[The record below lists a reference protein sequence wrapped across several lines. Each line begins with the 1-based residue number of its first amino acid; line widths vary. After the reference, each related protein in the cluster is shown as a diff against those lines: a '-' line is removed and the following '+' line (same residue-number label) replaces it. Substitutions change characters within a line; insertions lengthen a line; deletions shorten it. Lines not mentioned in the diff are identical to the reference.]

1 MEETLPRWDLPEVSF
16 VPTDPEAIKAEIVS
30 RYEAAAGRT
39 LATADPIRIF
49 LLSVADEIIQQR
61 VLINMAAQNNLLSYA
76 TGEYLDALGEYLL
89 VSRLP
94 AAKAVTNI
102 RFTLS
107 QALEEVYI
115 IPAGTEVTNGIVT
128 FATDEELVIAAGDL
142 TGDVAASCTVP
153 GVAGNGYLPGQL
165 TTIVRPMTFVDMAE
179 NTNETYGGADA
190 ESDEDYAE
198 RIRLAPNAFSVAGPI
213 KAYIFYTKSV
223 SSAIIDVSVDSP
235 TPGVVN
241 VYPLLEGGVIP
252 DQTLLDKV
260 LETLSDE
267 DVRPLTDDV
276 HALQAMAVPYTIE
289 VHYFIKNADK
299 NKGTAIQAAVTEAV
313 EKYRLWQQGKIGRD
327 IVPDELVR
335 AVMNAG
341 ACRIN
346 NTQDHP
352 FSPGAFQELTKTQV
366 AQCDPET
373 DVTVVF
379 DGYVEG

>member
-1 MEETLPRWDLPEVSF
+1 MAETLPRWDLPEVSF
-16 VPTDPEAIKAEIVS
+16 VETDPEAIKAEIVS
-30 RYEAAAGRT
+30 RYENAAGRT

-49 LLSVADEIIQQR
+49 LLAVADEIIQQR
-61 VLINMAAQNNLLSYA
+61 VLINMAAQSNLLSYA

-94 AAKAVTNI
+94 ASKAVTNI

-107 QALEEVYI
+107 QALEEVYV
-115 IPAGTEVTNGIVT
+115 IPAGTEITNGIVT

-142 TGDVAASCTVP
+142 TGDVSASCTVA
-153 GVAGNGYLPGQL
+153 GVAGNGYLPGQIS
-165 TTIVRPMTFVDMAE
+165 TIVMPMTFVDLAE
-179 NTNETYGGADA
+179 NTNATYGGADI

-198 RIRLAPNAFSVAGPI
+198 RIRLAPNSFSVAGPI
-213 KAYIFYTKSV
+213 KAYVFYTQSV

-260 LETLSDE
+260 LEKLSAE

-276 HALQAMAVPYTIE
+276 HALQAEAVTYTIN
-289 VHYFIKNADK
+289 VRYFIKNSDK
-299 NKGTAIQAAVTEAV
+299 NKAETIRTNVAAAVEN
-313 EKYRLWQQGKIGRD
+313 YRLWQQGKIGRD
-327 IVPDELVR
+327 IVPAELVR

-341 ACRIN
+341 AARLD
-346 NTQDHP
+346 NTL
-352 FSPGAFQELTKTQV
+352 SPNAFRELTKTQV
-366 AQCDPET
+366 AQCDKDEG
-373 DVTVVF
+373 VTVTF
-379 DGYVEG
+379 GGFVEG

>member
-1 MEETLPRWDLPEVSF
+1 MAETLPRWDLPEVSF
-16 VPTDPEAIKAEIVS
+16 VETDPEAIKAEIVS
-30 RYEAAAGRT
+30 RYENAAGRT

-49 LLSVADEIIQQR
+49 LLAVADEIIQQR
-61 VLINMAAQNNLLSYA
+61 VLINMAAQSNLLSYA

-94 AAKAVTNI
+94 ASKAVTNI

-107 QALEEVYI
+107 QALEEVYV
-115 IPAGTEVTNGIVT
+115 IPAGTEITNGIVT

-142 TGDVAASCTVP
+142 TGDVSASCTVA
-153 GVAGNGYLPGQL
+153 GVAGNGYLPGQIS
-165 TTIVRPMTFVDMAE
+165 TIVRPMTFVDLAE
-179 NTNETYGGADA
+179 NTNATYGGADI

-213 KAYIFYTKSV
+213 KAYVFYTQSV
-223 SSAIIDVSVDSP
+223 SSAIIDVSIDSP

-260 LETLSDE
+260 LEKLSAE

-276 HALQAMAVPYTIE
+276 HALQAEAVTYTIN
-289 VHYFIKNADK
+289 VRYFIKNSDK
-299 NKGTAIQAAVTEAV
+299 NKAETIRTNVAAAVEN
-313 EKYRLWQQGKIGRD
+313 YRLWQQGKIGRD
-327 IVPDELVR
+327 IVPAELVR

-341 ACRIN
+341 AARLD
-346 NTQDHP
+346 NTL
-352 FSPGAFQELTKTQV
+352 SPNAFRELTKTQV
-366 AQCDPET
+366 AQCDKDEG
-373 DVTVVF
+373 VTVTF
-379 DGYVEG
+379 GGFVEG

>member
-1 MEETLPRWDLPEVSF
+1 MAETLPRWDLPEVSF
-16 VPTDPEAIKAEIVS
+16 VQTDPEAIKAEIVS
-30 RYEAAAGRT
+30 GYESAAGRT

-49 LLSVADEIIQQR
+49 LLSVAAVIIQQR

-115 IPAGTEVTNGIVT
+115 VPAGTEVTNGIVT
-128 FATDEELVIAAGDL
+128 FATDGELIIPAGDL
-142 TGDVAASCTVP
+142 TGNISASCTVP

-165 TTIVRPMTFVDMAE
+165 TTIVRPMTFLDSAE

-190 ESDEDYAE
+190 ESDEEYAE

-213 KAYIFYTKSV
+213 KAYIFYTKKV

-267 DVRPLTDDV
+267 DVRPLTDEV
-276 HALQAMAVPYTIE
+276 HALQATAVPYTIE
-289 VHYFIKNADK
+289 VHYFIKNSDQ
-299 NKGTAIQAAVTEAV
+299 NKGTAIQAAVAEAV

-327 IVPDELVR
+327 IVPAELVR

-341 ACRIN
+341 ACRLN
-346 NTQDHP
+346 NTQEHP
-352 FSPGAFQELTKTQV
+352 FSPGSLQELTKTQV

>member
-1 MEETLPRWDLPEVSF
+1 MAETLPRWDLPEVSF
-16 VPTDPEAIKAEIVS
+16 VETDPEAIKAEIVS
-30 RYEAAAGRT
+30 RYENAAGRT

-49 LLSVADEIIQQR
+49 LLAVADEIIQQR
-61 VLINMAAQNNLLSYA
+61 VLINMAAQSNLLSYA

-94 AAKAVTNI
+94 ASKAVTNI

-107 QALEEVYI
+107 QALEEVYV
-115 IPAGTEVTNGIVT
+115 IPAGTEITNGIVT

-142 TGDVAASCTVP
+142 TGDVSASCMVA
-153 GVAGNGYLPGQL
+153 GVAGNGYLPGQIS
-165 TTIVRPMTFVDMAE
+165 TIVRPMTFVDLAE
-179 NTNETYGGADA
+179 NTNATYGGADI

-198 RIRLAPNAFSVAGPI
+198 RIRLAPNSFSVAGPI
-213 KAYIFYTKSV
+213 KAYVFYTQSV

-260 LETLSDE
+260 LEKLSAE

-276 HALQAMAVPYTIE
+276 HALQAEAVTYTIN
-289 VHYFIKNADK
+289 VRYFIKNSDK
-299 NKGTAIQAAVTEAV
+299 NKAETIRTNVAAAVEN
-313 EKYRLWQQGKIGRD
+313 YRLWQQGKIGRD
-327 IVPDELVR
+327 IVPAELVR

-341 ACRIN
+341 AARLD
-346 NTQDHP
+346 NTL
-352 FSPGAFQELTKTQV
+352 SPNAFRELTKTQV
-366 AQCDPET
+366 AQCDKDEG
-373 DVTVVF
+373 VTVTF
-379 DGYVEG
+379 GGFVEG

>member
-1 MEETLPRWDLPEVSF
+1 MAETLPRWDLPEVSF
-16 VPTDPEAIKAEIVS
+16 VQTDPEAIKAEIVS

-49 LLSVADEIIQQR
+49 LLSCADEIIQQR
-61 VLINMAAQNNLLSYA
+61 VLINMAAQSNLLSYA
-76 TGEYLDALGEYLL
+76 TGEFLDALGEYLL

-128 FATDEELVIAAGDL
+128 FATDEELIIAAGDL

-165 TTIVRPMTFVDMAE
+165 TTIVRPMTFVDLAE

-213 KAYIFYTKSV
+213 KAYIFYTQSV

-267 DVRPLTDDV
+267 DVRPLTDEV
-276 HALQAMAVPYTIE
+276 HALQATAVPYTIE

-299 NKGTAIQAAVTEAV
+299 NKGTAIQAAVSEAV
-313 EKYRLWQQGKIGRD
+313 ENYRLWQQGKIGRD
-327 IVPDELVR
+327 IVPAELVR

-346 NTQDHP
+346 NTQEHP
-352 FSPGAFQELTKTQV
+352 FYPDAFQELTKTQV

>member
-1 MEETLPRWDLPEVSF
+1 MAETLPRWDLPEVSF
-16 VPTDPEAIKAEIVS
+16 VQTDPEAIKAEIVS

-49 LLSVADEIIQQR
+49 LLSCADEIIQQR
-61 VLINMAAQNNLLSYA
+61 VLINMAAQSNLLSYA
-76 TGEYLDALGEYLL
+76 TGEFLDALGEYLL

-128 FATDEELVIAAGDL
+128 FATDEELIIAAGDL

-165 TTIVRPMTFVDMAE
+165 TTIVRPMTFVDLAE

-213 KAYIFYTKSV
+213 KAYIFYTQSV

-267 DVRPLTDDV
+267 DVRPLTDEV
-276 HALQAMAVPYTIE
+276 HALQATAVPYTIE
-289 VHYFIKNADK
+289 VHYFIKKADQ
-299 NKGTAIQAAVTEAV
+299 NKGTAIQAAVVEAV

-327 IVPDELVR
+327 IVPAELVR

-341 ACRIN
+341 ACRLN
-346 NTQDHP
+346 DTQEHP

>member
-1 MEETLPRWDLPEVSF
+1 
-16 VPTDPEAIKAEIVS
+16 
-30 RYEAAAGRT
+30 
-39 LATADPIRIF
+39 
-49 LLSVADEIIQQR
+49 
-61 VLINMAAQNNLLSYA
+61 MAAQNNLLSYA

-102 RFTLS
+102 QFTLS

-115 IPAGTEVTNGIVT
+115 IPAGTEITNGVVT
-128 FATDEELVIAAGDL
+128 FATDSELIIAAGDL
-142 TGDVAASCTVP
+142 TGDVSASCTVP
-153 GVAGNGYLPGQL
+153 GEAGNGYLQGQL
-165 TTIVRPMTFVDMAE
+165 TTIVRPMTFVDAAE
-179 NTNETYGGADA
+179 NTNETYGGADV
-190 ESDEDYAE
+190 ESDADYAE

-213 KAYIFYTKSV
+213 KAYVFYTQSV

-276 HALQAMAVPYTIE
+276 HALQATAVPYTIS
-289 VHYFIKNADK
+289 VHYFIKKSDQ
-299 NKGTAIQAAVTEAV
+299 NKGAAIQAAVLEAV

-327 IVPDELVR
+327 IVPAELVR

-346 NTQDHP
+346 DTQEHP
-352 FSPGAFQELTKTQV
+352 FAPAAFQELTKTQV

-373 DVTVVF
+373 DVTVQF

>member
-1 MEETLPRWDLPEVSF
+1 MAEKLPRWDLPEVSF
-16 VPTDPEAIKAEIVS
+16 VETNPETIKAEIIS
-30 RYEAAAGRT
+30 RYETAAGRT

-49 LLSVADEIIQQR
+49 LLAVADELIQQR
-61 VLINMAAQNNLLSYA
+61 VLINMAAQSNLLSYA

-89 VSRLP
+89 VKRLP

-107 QALEEVYI
+107 QALTEVYI
-115 IPAGTEVTNGIVT
+115 IPAGTEITNGVVT
-128 FATDEELVIAAGDL
+128 FATDEELLIAAGDL
-142 TGDVAASCTVP
+142 TGDVSASCTVA
-153 GVAGNGYLPGQL
+153 GESGNGYLPGQL
-165 TTIVRPMTFVDMAE
+165 TTIVRPMTFVASAE
-179 NTNETYGGADA
+179 NTNETYGGADI

-252 DQTLLDKV
+252 DETLLEKV
-260 LETLSDE
+260 LEKLSDE

-276 HALQAMAVPYTIE
+276 HALQATAVPYTIN
-289 VHYFIKNADK
+289 VRYFIMNADK
-299 NKGTAIQAAVTEAV
+299 NKAETIRAAVAEAV
-313 EKYRLWQQGKIGRD
+313 ENYRIWQQGKIGRD
-327 IVPDELVR
+327 IVPAELVR

-341 ACRIN
+341 ACRLD
-346 NTQDHP
+346 NTL
-352 FSPGAFQELTKTQV
+352 SPNTYTELTKTQV
-366 AQCDPET
+366 AQCDAEN
-373 DVTVVF
+373 VTVTF
-379 DGYVEG
+379 GGFVEG

>member
-1 MEETLPRWDLPEVSF
+1 MAETLPRWDLPEVSF
-16 VPTDPEAIKAEIVS
+16 VETNPETSKAEIIS
-30 RYEAAAGRT
+30 RYETAAGRT

-49 LLSVADEIIQQR
+49 LLAVADEIIQQR
-61 VLINMAAQNNLLSYA
+61 VLINMAAQSNLLSYA

-94 AAKAVTNI
+94 AARAVTNI

-107 QALEEVYI
+107 QALTEVYI
-115 IPAGTEVTNGIVT
+115 IPAGTEITNGVVT
-128 FATDEELVIAAGDL
+128 FATDEELLIDAGDL
-142 TGDVAASCTVP
+142 TGDVSASCTVA
-153 GVAGNGYLPGQL
+153 GESGNGYLQGQL
-165 TTIVRPMTFVDMAE
+165 TTIVRPMTFVASAE
-179 NTNETYGGADA
+179 NTNETYGGADI

-252 DQTLLDKV
+252 DETLLEKV
-260 LETLSDE
+260 LEKLSDE

-276 HALQAMAVPYTIE
+276 HALQATAVPYTIN
-289 VHYFIKNADK
+289 VRYFVKNADK
-299 NKGTAIQAAVTEAV
+299 NKAETIRAAVAEAV
-313 EKYRLWQQGKIGRD
+313 ENYRIWQQGKIGRD
-327 IVPDELVR
+327 IVPAELVR

-341 ACRIN
+341 ACRLD
-346 NTQDHP
+346 NTL
-352 FSPGAFQELTKTQV
+352 SPNTYTELTKTQV
-366 AQCDPET
+366 AQCDLEN
-373 DVTVVF
+373 VTVTF
-379 DGYVEG
+379 GGFVEG

>member
-1 MEETLPRWDLPEVSF
+1 MAETLPRWDLPEVSF
-16 VPTDPEAIKAEIVS
+16 VETNPETIKAEIIS
-30 RYEAAAGRT
+30 CYETAAGRT
-39 LATADPIRIF
+39 LSTADPIRIF

-61 VLINMAAQNNLLSYA
+61 VLINMAAQSNLLSYA

-107 QALEEVYI
+107 QALTEVYV
-115 IPAGTEVTNGIVT
+115 IPAGTEITNGVVT
-128 FATDEELVIAAGDL
+128 FATDEELLIAAGDL
-142 TGDVAASCTVP
+142 TGDVSASCTVA
-153 GVAGNGYLPGQL
+153 GESGNGYLQGQL
-165 TTIVRPMTFVDMAE
+165 TTIVRPMTFVASAE
-179 NTNETYGGADA
+179 NTNETYGGADV

-252 DQTLLDKV
+252 DETLLEKV

-276 HALQAMAVPYTIE
+276 HALQATAVPYTIN
-289 VHYFIKNADK
+289 VRYFIKNADK
-299 NKGTAIQAAVTEAV
+299 NKAETIRAAVAEAV
-313 EKYRLWQQGKIGRD
+313 ENYRLWQQGKIGRD
-327 IVPDELVR
+327 IVPAELVR

-341 ACRIN
+341 ACRLD
-346 NTQDHP
+346 NTL
-352 FSPGAFQELTKTQV
+352 SPNAYQELTNTQV
-366 AQCDPET
+366 AQCDPDE
-373 DVTVVF
+373 DVTITF
-379 DGYVEG
+379 GGFVEG

>member
-1 MEETLPRWDLPEVSF
+1 MAETLPRWELPEVSF
-16 VPTDPEAIKAEIVS
+16 VDTDPENIKAEIIT
-30 RYEAAAGRT
+30 RYEMAAGRT

-49 LLSVADEIIQQR
+49 LLSVADVIIQQR

-94 AAKAVTNI
+94 ASPAVTNI

-107 QALEEVYI
+107 QALTEVYV
-115 IPAGTEVTNGIVT
+115 IPAGTEITNGVVT
-128 FATDEELVIAAGDL
+128 FATDRELLIDAGDL
-142 TGDVAASCTVP
+142 TGDVSASCTVA
-153 GVAGNGYLPGQL
+153 GESGNGYLPGQL
-165 TTIVRPMTFVDMAE
+165 TTIVRPMTFVASAE
-179 NTNETYGGADA
+179 NTNETYGGADV
-190 ESDEDYAE
+190 ESDADYAE

-252 DQTLLDKV
+252 DTTLLDRV
-260 LETLSDE
+260 LETLSAD

-276 HALQAMAVPYTIE
+276 HALQATAVPYTIN
-289 VHYFIKNADK
+289 VRYYIKNADK
-299 NKGTAIQAAVTEAV
+299 NKAETIRAAVAEAV
-313 EKYRLWQQGKIGRD
+313 ENYRLWQQGKIGRD
-327 IVPDELVR
+327 IVPAELVR

-341 ACRIN
+341 ACRLD
-346 NTQDHP
+346 NTL
-352 FSPGAFQELTKTQV
+352 SPNTYTELTKTQV
-366 AQCDPET
+366 AQCDPDE
-373 DVTVVF
+373 DMIVTF
-379 DGYVEG
+379 GGFVEG

>member
-1 MEETLPRWDLPEVSF
+1 MAETLPRWDLPEVSF
-16 VPTDPEAIKAEIVS
+16 VQTDPEAIKAEIVS
-30 RYEAAAGRT
+30 GYESAAGRT

-49 LLSVADEIIQQR
+49 LLSVAAVIIQQR

-115 IPAGTEVTNGIVT
+115 VPAGTEVTNGIVT

-142 TGDVAASCTVP
+142 TGNIAASCTVP

-165 TTIVRPMTFVDMAE
+165 TTIVRPMTFLDSAE

-213 KAYIFYTKSV
+213 KAYIFYTQSV

-260 LETLSDE
+260 LEKLSDE
-267 DVRPLTDDV
+267 EVRPLTDDV
-276 HALQAMAVPYTIE
+276 HALQATAVTYTIE
-289 VHYFIKNADK
+289 VHYFIKNSDK
-299 NKGTAIQAAVTEAV
+299 NKGTAIQAAVEEAV

-327 IVPDELVR
+327 IVPAELVR

-341 ACRIN
+341 ACRLN
-346 NTQDHP
+346 NTQEHP
-352 FSPGAFQELTKTQV
+352 FSPGSFQELTKTQV

>member
-1 MEETLPRWDLPEVSF
+1 MAETLPRWDLPEVSF
-16 VPTDPEAIKAEIVS
+16 VETDPEAIKAEIVS
-30 RYEAAAGRT
+30 RYENAAGRT

-49 LLSVADEIIQQR
+49 LLSVADEIIQQH
-61 VLINMAAQNNLLSYA
+61 VLINMAAQSNLLSYA

-94 AAKAVTNI
+94 ASKAVTNI

-107 QALEEVYI
+107 QALEEVYV
-115 IPAGTEVTNGIVT
+115 IPAGTEITNGIVT

-142 TGDVAASCTVP
+142 TGDVSASCTVA
-153 GVAGNGYLPGQL
+153 GVAGNGYLPGQIS
-165 TTIVRPMTFVDMAE
+165 TIVRPMTFVDLAE
-179 NTNETYGGADA
+179 NTNATYGGADI

-213 KAYIFYTKSV
+213 KAYVFYTQSV

-260 LETLSDE
+260 LEKLSAE

-276 HALQAMAVPYTIE
+276 HALQAEAVTYTIN
-289 VHYFIKNADK
+289 VRYFIKNSDK
-299 NKGTAIQAAVTEAV
+299 NKAETIRANVAAAVEN
-313 EKYRLWQQGKIGRD
+313 YRLWQQGKIGRD
-327 IVPDELVR
+327 IVPAELVR

-341 ACRIN
+341 AARLD
-346 NTQDHP
+346 NTL
-352 FSPGAFQELTKTQV
+352 SPNAFRELTKTQV
-366 AQCDPET
+366 AQCDKDEG
-373 DVTVVF
+373 VTVTF
-379 DGYVEG
+379 GGFVEG

>member
-1 MEETLPRWDLPEVSF
+1 MAETLPRWDLPEVSF
-16 VPTDPEAIKAEIVS
+16 VETDPEAIKAEIVS
-30 RYEAAAGRT
+30 RYENAAGRT

-49 LLSVADEIIQQR
+49 ILAVADEIIQQR
-61 VLINMAAQNNLLSYA
+61 VLINMAAQSNLLSYA

-94 AAKAVTNI
+94 ASKAVTNI

-107 QALEEVYI
+107 QALEEVYV
-115 IPAGTEVTNGIVT
+115 IPAGTEITNGIVT

-142 TGDVAASCTVP
+142 TGDVSASCTVA
-153 GVAGNGYLPGQL
+153 GVAGNGYLPGQIS
-165 TTIVRPMTFVDMAE
+165 TIVRPMTFVDFAE
-179 NTNETYGGADA
+179 NTNATYGGADI

-213 KAYIFYTKSV
+213 KAYVFYTQSV

-260 LETLSDE
+260 LEKLSAE

-276 HALQAMAVPYTIE
+276 HALQAEAVTYTIN
-289 VHYFIKNADK
+289 VRYFIKNSDK
-299 NKGTAIQAAVTEAV
+299 NKAETIRTNVAAAVEN
-313 EKYRLWQQGKIGRD
+313 YRIWQQGKIGRD
-327 IVPDELVR
+327 IVPAELVR

-341 ACRIN
+341 AARLD
-346 NTQDHP
+346 NTL
-352 FSPGAFQELTKTQV
+352 SPNAFRELTKTQV
-366 AQCDPET
+366 AQCDKDEG
-373 DVTVVF
+373 VTVTF
-379 DGYVEG
+379 GGFVEG

>member
-1 MEETLPRWDLPEVSF
+1 MAETLPRWDLPEVSF
-16 VPTDPEAIKAEIVS
+16 VETNPETIKAEIIS
-30 RYEAAAGRT
+30 RYETAAGRT

-49 LLSVADEIIQQR
+49 LLAVADELIQQR
-61 VLINMAAQNNLLSYA
+61 VLINMSAQSNLLSYA

-107 QALEEVYI
+107 QALTEVYI
-115 IPAGTEVTNGIVT
+115 IPAGTEITNGVVT
-128 FATDEELVIAAGDL
+128 FATDEELLIDAGDL
-142 TGDVAASCTVP
+142 TGDVSASCTVA
-153 GVAGNGYLPGQL
+153 GESGNGYLRGQL
-165 TTIVRPMTFVDMAE
+165 TTIVRPMTFVASAE
-179 NTNETYGGADA
+179 NTNETYGGADI

-252 DQTLLDKV
+252 DETLLEKV

-267 DVRPLTDDV
+267 YVRPLTDDV
-276 HALQAMAVPYTIE
+276 HALQATAVPYTIN
-289 VHYFIKNADK
+289 VRYFIKNSDK
-299 NKGTAIQAAVTEAV
+299 NKAETIRAAVAEAV
-313 EKYRLWQQGKIGRD
+313 ENYRIWQQGKIGRD
-327 IVPDELVR
+327 IVPAELVR

-341 ACRIN
+341 ACRLD
-346 NTQDHP
+346 NTL
-352 FSPGAFQELTKTQV
+352 SPNTYTELTKTQV
-366 AQCDPET
+366 AQCDPEN
-373 DVTVVF
+373 VTVTF
-379 DGYVEG
+379 GGFVEG

>member
-1 MEETLPRWDLPEVSF
+1 MAETLPRWDLPEVSF
-16 VPTDPEAIKAEIVS
+16 VETDPEAIKAEIVS
-30 RYEAAAGRT
+30 RYENAAGRT

-49 LLSVADEIIQQR
+49 LLAVADEIIQQR
-61 VLINMAAQNNLLSYA
+61 VLINMAAQSNLLSYA

-94 AAKAVTNI
+94 ASKAVTNI

-107 QALEEVYI
+107 QALEEVYV
-115 IPAGTEVTNGIVT
+115 IPAGTEITNGIVT

-142 TGDVAASCTVP
+142 TGDVSASCTVA
-153 GVAGNGYLPGQL
+153 GVAGNGYLPGQIS
-165 TTIVRPMTFVDMAE
+165 TIVRPMTFVDLAE
-179 NTNETYGGADA
+179 NTNATYGGADI

-213 KAYIFYTKSV
+213 KAYVFYTQSV

-260 LETLSDE
+260 LEKLSAE

-276 HALQAMAVPYTIE
+276 HALQAEAVTYTIN
-289 VHYFIKNADK
+289 VRYFIKNSDK
-299 NKGTAIQAAVTEAV
+299 NKAETIRTNVAAAVEN
-313 EKYRLWQQGKIGRD
+313 YRIWQQGKIGRD
-327 IVPDELVR
+327 IVPAELVR

-341 ACRIN
+341 AARLD
-346 NTQDHP
+346 NTL
-352 FSPGAFQELTKTQV
+352 SPNAFRELTKTQV
-366 AQCDPET
+366 AQCDKDEG
-373 DVTVVF
+373 VTVIF
-379 DGYVEG
+379 GGFVEG

>member
-1 MEETLPRWDLPEVSF
+1 MAEKLPRWDLPEVSF
-16 VPTDPEAIKAEIVS
+16 VETNPESIKAEIIN
-30 RYEAAAGRT
+30 RYETLAGRT

-49 LLSVADEIIQQR
+49 LLAVADEIIQQR

-89 VSRLP
+89 VERLP

-107 QALEEVYI
+107 QALTEVYI
-115 IPAGTEVTNGIVT
+115 IPAGTEITNGVVT
-128 FATDEELVIAAGDL
+128 FATDEELLIDTGDL
-142 TGDVAASCTVP
+142 TGDVSASCTVA
-153 GVAGNGYLPGQL
+153 GESGNGYLPGQL
-165 TTIVRPMTFVDMAE
+165 TTIVRPMTFVASAE
-179 NTNETYGGADA
+179 NTNETYGGADI

-198 RIRLAPNAFSVAGPI
+198 RIRLAPNAFSVAGPV

-260 LETLSDE
+260 LETLSAD

-276 HALQAMAVPYTIE
+276 HALQATAVPYTIN
-289 VHYFIKNADK
+289 VRYFIKNADK
-299 NKGTAIQAAVTEAV
+299 NKAETIRAEVAEAV
-313 EKYRLWQQGKIGRD
+313 ENYRLWQQGKIGRD
-327 IVPDELVR
+327 IVPAELVR

-341 ACRIN
+341 ACRLD
-346 NTQDHP
+346 NTLLP
-352 FSPGAFQELTKTQV
+352 NAYQELTKTQV
-366 AQCDPET
+366 AQCDPDE
-373 DVTVVF
+373 DVTVTF
-379 DGYVEG
+379 GGFVEG

>member
-1 MEETLPRWDLPEVSF
+1 MAETLPRWDLPEVSF
-16 VPTDPEAIKAEIVS
+16 VQTDPESIKAEIIS
-30 RYEAAAGRT
+30 LYEAMAGRT

-49 LLSVADEIIQQR
+49 LLAGADEIIQQR
-61 VLINMAAQNNLLSYA
+61 VLINMAAQSNILSYA

-94 AAKAVTNI
+94 ASKAVTNI

-115 IPAGTEVTNGIVT
+115 IPAGTEITNGIVT
-128 FATDEELVIAAGDL
+128 FATDDELLIAAGDL
-142 TGDVAASCTVP
+142 TGNVSASCTVA
-153 GVAGNGYLPGQL
+153 GEVGNGYLPGQI
-165 TTIVRPMTFVDMAE
+165 TTIVRPMTFVDSAE
-179 NTNETYGGADA
+179 NTNATYGGADV
-190 ESDEDYAE
+190 ESDADYAE

-213 KAYIFYTKSV
+213 KAYVFYTQSV

-260 LETLSDE
+260 LEKLSDE
-267 DVRPLTDDV
+267 DIRPLTDDV
-276 HALQAMAVPYTIE
+276 HALQAEAVTYTIE
-289 VHYFIKNADK
+289 VHYFIKNSDK
-299 NKGTAIQAAVTEAV
+299 NKGTAIQAAVSEAV

-327 IVPDELVR
+327 IVPAELVR

-346 NTQDHP
+346 NDNEHP
-352 FSPGAFQELTKTQV
+352 FSPNAFRELTKTQV
-366 AQCDPET
+366 AQCDKDEG
-373 DVTVVF
+373 VTVIF
-379 DGYVEG
+379 DGYMEG

>member
-1 MEETLPRWDLPEVSF
+1 MAETLPRWDLPEVSF
-16 VPTDPEAIKAEIVS
+16 VQTDPEAIKAEIIS

-39 LATADPIRIF
+39 LGTADPIRIF
-49 LLSVADEIIQQR
+49 LLAVAAEIIQQR

-94 AAKAVTNI
+94 ASKAVTNI

-115 IPAGTEVTNGIVT
+115 IPAGTEITNGIVT
-128 FATDEELVIAAGDL
+128 FATDSELLIAAGDL
-142 TGDVAASCTVP
+142 TGDVSASCTVA
-153 GVAGNGYLPGQL
+153 GEVGNGYLPGQL
-165 TTIVRPMTFVDMAE
+165 TTIVRPMTFVDSAE
-179 NTNETYGGADA
+179 NTNATYGGADV
-190 ESDEDYAE
+190 ESDADYAE

-213 KAYIFYTKSV
+213 KAYEFYTQSV

-241 VYPLLEGGVIP
+241 IYPLLEGGVIP

-260 LETLSDE
+260 LENLSDE

-276 HALQAMAVPYTIE
+276 HALQATAVPYTIE
-289 VHYFIKNADK
+289 VHYFIKKSDQ
-299 NKGTAIQAAVTEAV
+299 NKGTAIQAAVLEAV

-327 IVPDELVR
+327 IVPAELVR

-346 NTQDHP
+346 DTQEHP
-352 FSPGAFQELTKTQV
+352 FEPGAFQELTKTQV

>member
-1 MEETLPRWDLPEVSF
+1 MAETLPRWDLPEVSF
-16 VPTDPEAIKAEIVS
+16 VQTDPEAIKAEIIS

-39 LATADPIRIF
+39 LGTADPIRIF
-49 LLSVADEIIQQR
+49 LLAVAAEIIQQR

-94 AAKAVTNI
+94 ASKAVTNI

-115 IPAGTEVTNGIVT
+115 IPAGTEITNGIVT
-128 FATDEELVIAAGDL
+128 FATDSELLIAAGDL
-142 TGDVAASCTVP
+142 TGDVSASCTVA
-153 GVAGNGYLPGQL
+153 GEVGNGYLPGQL
-165 TTIVRPMTFVDMAE
+165 TTIVRPMTFVDSAE
-179 NTNETYGGADA
+179 NTNATYGGADV
-190 ESDEDYAE
+190 ESDADYAE
-198 RIRLAPNAFSVAGPI
+198 RIRIAPNAFSVAGPI
-213 KAYIFYTKSV
+213 KAYVFYTQSV

-260 LETLSDE
+260 LEKLSDE

-276 HALQAMAVPYTIE
+276 HALQATAVPYTIE
-289 VHYFIKNADK
+289 VHYFIKNSDK
-299 NKGTAIQAAVTEAV
+299 NKGTAIQAAVLEAV

-327 IVPDELVR
+327 IVPAELVR

-341 ACRIN
+341 ACRLN
-346 NTQDHP
+346 DTQEHP

-373 DVTVVF
+373 DVTVQF

>member
-1 MEETLPRWDLPEVSF
+1 MAETLPRWDLPEVSF
-16 VPTDPEAIKAEIVS
+16 VETDPEAIKAEIVS
-30 RYEAAAGRT
+30 RYENAAGRT

-49 LLSVADEIIQQR
+49 LLAVADEIIQQR
-61 VLINMAAQNNLLSYA
+61 VLINMATQSNLLSYA

-94 AAKAVTNI
+94 ASKAVTNI

-107 QALEEVYI
+107 QALEEVYV
-115 IPAGTEVTNGIVT
+115 IPAGTEITNGIVT

-142 TGDVAASCTVP
+142 TGDVSSSCTVA
-153 GVAGNGYLPGQL
+153 GVAGNGYLPGQIS
-165 TTIVRPMTFVDMAE
+165 TIVRPMTFVDLAE
-179 NTNETYGGADA
+179 NTNATYGGADI

-213 KAYIFYTKSV
+213 KAYVFYTQSV

-260 LETLSDE
+260 LEKLSAE

-276 HALQAMAVPYTIE
+276 HALQAEAVTYTIN
-289 VHYFIKNADK
+289 VRYFIKNSDK
-299 NKGTAIQAAVTEAV
+299 NKAETIRTNVAAAVEN
-313 EKYRLWQQGKIGRD
+313 YRIWQQGKIGRD
-327 IVPDELVR
+327 IVPAELVR

-341 ACRIN
+341 AARLD
-346 NTQDHP
+346 NTL
-352 FSPGAFQELTKTQV
+352 SPNAFRELTKTQV
-366 AQCDPET
+366 AQCDKDEG
-373 DVTVVF
+373 VTVIF
-379 DGYVEG
+379 GGFVEG

>member
-1 MEETLPRWDLPEVSF
+1 MAETLPRWDLPEVSF
-16 VPTDPEAIKAEIVS
+16 VETDPEAIKAEIVS
-30 RYEAAAGRT
+30 RYENAAGRT
-39 LATADPIRIF
+39 LATVDPIRIF
-49 LLSVADEIIQQR
+49 LLAVADEIIQQR
-61 VLINMAAQNNLLSYA
+61 VLINMAAQSNLLSYA

-94 AAKAVTNI
+94 ASKAVTNI

-107 QALEEVYI
+107 QALEEVYV
-115 IPAGTEVTNGIVT
+115 IPAGTEITNGIVT

-142 TGDVAASCTVP
+142 TGNVSASCTVA

-165 TTIVRPMTFVDMAE
+165 TTIVRPMTFVDSAE
-179 NTNETYGGADA
+179 NTNATYGGADI

-213 KAYIFYTKSV
+213 KAYVFYTQSV

-260 LETLSDE
+260 LEKLSAE

-276 HALQAMAVPYTIE
+276 HALQAEAVTYTIN
-289 VHYFIKNADK
+289 VRYFIKNSDK
-299 NKGTAIQAAVTEAV
+299 NKAETIRANVAAAVEN
-313 EKYRLWQQGKIGRD
+313 YRLWQQGKIGRD
-327 IVPDELVR
+327 IVPAELVR

-341 ACRIN
+341 AARLD
-346 NTQDHP
+346 NTL
-352 FSPGAFQELTKTQV
+352 SPNAFRELTKTQV
-366 AQCDPET
+366 AQCDKDEG
-373 DVTVVF
+373 VTVTF
-379 DGYVEG
+379 GGFVEG

>member
-1 MEETLPRWDLPEVSF
+1 MAETLPRWDLPEVSF
-16 VPTDPEAIKAEIVS
+16 VETDPEAIKAEIVS
-30 RYEAAAGRT
+30 RYENAAGRT

-49 LLSVADEIIQQR
+49 LLAVADEIIQQR
-61 VLINMAAQNNLLSYA
+61 VLINMAAQSNLLSYA

-94 AAKAVTNI
+94 ASKAVTNI

-107 QALEEVYI
+107 QALEEVYV
-115 IPAGTEVTNGIVT
+115 IPAGTEITNGIVT

-142 TGDVAASCTVP
+142 TGDVSASCTVA
-153 GVAGNGYLPGQL
+153 GVAGNGYLPGQIS
-165 TTIVRPMTFVDMAE
+165 TIVRPMTFVDLAE
-179 NTNETYGGADA
+179 NTNATYGGADI

-213 KAYIFYTKSV
+213 KAYVFYTKSV

-260 LETLSDE
+260 LEKLSAE
-267 DVRPLTDDV
+267 YVRPLTDDV
-276 HALQAMAVPYTIE
+276 HALQAEAVTYTIN
-289 VHYFIKNADK
+289 VRYFIKNSDK
-299 NKGTAIQAAVTEAV
+299 NKAETIRANVAAAVEN
-313 EKYRLWQQGKIGRD
+313 YRLWQQGKIGRD
-327 IVPDELVR
+327 IVPAELVR

-341 ACRIN
+341 AARLD
-346 NTQDHP
+346 NTL
-352 FSPGAFQELTKTQV
+352 SPNAFRELTKTQV
-366 AQCDPET
+366 AQCDKDEG
-373 DVTVVF
+373 VTVTF
-379 DGYVEG
+379 GGFVEG

>member
-1 MEETLPRWDLPEVSF
+1 MTETLPRWDLPEVSF
-16 VPTDPEAIKAEIVS
+16 VQTDPEAIKAEIVS

-49 LLSVADEIIQQR
+49 LLSVADELIQQR
-61 VLINMAAQNNLLSYA
+61 VLINMAAQSNLLSYA

-107 QALEEVYI
+107 QALEEVYV
-115 IPAGTEVTNGIVT
+115 IPSGTEVTNGIVT
-128 FATDEELVIAAGDL
+128 FATDEELIIAAGDL

-179 NTNETYGGADA
+179 NTNETYGGADS

-276 HALQAMAVPYTIE
+276 HALQATAVPYTIE

-327 IVPDELVR
+327 IVPAELVR

>member
-1 MEETLPRWDLPEVSF
+1 MAETLPRWDLPEVSF
-16 VPTDPEAIKAEIVS
+16 VETDPEAIKAEIVS
-30 RYEAAAGRT
+30 RYEKAAGRT

-49 LLSVADEIIQQR
+49 LLAVADEIIQQR
-61 VLINMAAQNNLLSYA
+61 VLINMAAQSNLLSYA

-94 AAKAVTNI
+94 ASKAVTNI

-107 QALEEVYI
+107 QALEEVYV
-115 IPAGTEVTNGIVT
+115 IPAGTEITNGIVT

-142 TGDVAASCTVP
+142 TGDVSASCLVA
-153 GVAGNGYLPGQL
+153 GEAGNGYLPGQIS
-165 TTIVRPMTFVDMAE
+165 TIVRPMTFVDLAK
-179 NTNETYGGADA
+179 NTNATYGGADV

-252 DQTLLDKV
+252 DQTLLEKV
-260 LETLSDE
+260 LEKLSDE

-276 HALQAMAVPYTIE
+276 HALQAEAVTYTIN
-289 VHYFIKNADK
+289 VRYFIKNSDK
-299 NKGTAIQAAVTEAV
+299 NKAETIRANVAAAVEN
-313 EKYRLWQQGKIGRD
+313 YRVWQQGKIGRD
-327 IVPDELVR
+327 IVPAKLVQD
-335 AVMNAG
+335 VMNAG
-341 ACRIN
+341 AARLD
-346 NTQDHP
+346 NTL
-352 FSPGAFQELTKTQV
+352 SPNAFRELTKTQI
-366 AQCDPET
+366 AQCDKNEG
-373 DVTVVF
+373 VTVTF
-379 DGYVEG
+379 GGFVEG

>member
-1 MEETLPRWDLPEVSF
+1 MAETLPRWDLPEVSF
-16 VPTDPEAIKAEIVS
+16 VQTDPEAIKAEIVS

-49 LLSVADEIIQQR
+49 LLSCADEIIQQR
-61 VLINMAAQNNLLSYA
+61 VLINMAAQSNLLSYA
-76 TGEYLDALGEYLL
+76 TGEFLDALGEYLL

-128 FATDEELVIAAGDL
+128 FATDEELIIAAGDL

-165 TTIVRPMTFVDMAE
+165 TTIVRPMTFVDLAE

-213 KAYIFYTKSV
+213 KAYIFYTQSV

-267 DVRPLTDDV
+267 DVRPLTDEV
-276 HALQAMAVPYTIE
+276 HALQATAVPYTIE
-289 VHYFIKNADK
+289 VHYFIKKADQ
-299 NKGTAIQAAVTEAV
+299 NKGTAIQAAVAEAV

-327 IVPDELVR
+327 IVPAELVR

-341 ACRIN
+341 ACRLN
-346 NTQDHP
+346 DTQEHP

>member
-1 MEETLPRWDLPEVSF
+1 MAETLPRWDLPEVSF
-16 VPTDPEAIKAEIVS
+16 VETDPEAIKAEIVS
-30 RYEAAAGRT
+30 RYENAAGRT

-49 LLSVADEIIQQR
+49 ILAVADEIIQQR
-61 VLINMAAQNNLLSYA
+61 VLINMAAQSNLLSYA

-94 AAKAVTNI
+94 ASKAVTNI

-107 QALEEVYI
+107 QALEEVYV
-115 IPAGTEVTNGIVT
+115 IPAGTEITNGIVT

-142 TGDVAASCTVP
+142 TGDVSASCTVA
-153 GVAGNGYLPGQL
+153 GVAGNGYLPGQIS
-165 TTIVRPMTFVDMAE
+165 TIVRPMTFVDLAE
-179 NTNETYGGADA
+179 NTNATYGGADI

-198 RIRLAPNAFSVAGPI
+198 RIMLAPNAFSVAGPI
-213 KAYIFYTKSV
+213 KAYVFYTQSV

-260 LETLSDE
+260 LEKLSAE

-276 HALQAMAVPYTIE
+276 HALQAEAVTYTIN
-289 VHYFIKNADK
+289 VRYFIKNSDK
-299 NKGTAIQAAVTEAV
+299 NKAETIRTNVAAAVEN
-313 EKYRLWQQGKIGRD
+313 YRIWQQGKIGRD
-327 IVPDELVR
+327 IVPAELVR

-341 ACRIN
+341 AARLD
-346 NTQDHP
+346 NTL
-352 FSPGAFQELTKTQV
+352 SPNAFRELTKTQV
-366 AQCDPET
+366 AQCEKDEG
-373 DVTVVF
+373 VTVTF
-379 DGYVEG
+379 GGFVEG

>member
-1 MEETLPRWDLPEVSF
+1 MAETLPRWDLPEVSF
-16 VPTDPEAIKAEIVS
+16 VQTDPESIKAEIIS
-30 RYEAAAGRT
+30 LYEAMAGRT

-49 LLSVADEIIQQR
+49 LLAVADEIIQQR
-61 VLINMAAQNNLLSYA
+61 VLINMAAQSNILSYA

-94 AAKAVTNI
+94 ASKAVTNI

-115 IPAGTEVTNGIVT
+115 IPAGTEITNGIVT
-128 FATDEELVIAAGDL
+128 FATDDELLIAAGDL
-142 TGDVAASCTVP
+142 TGNVSASCTVA
-153 GVAGNGYLPGQL
+153 GEVGNGYLPGQI
-165 TTIVRPMTFVDMAE
+165 TTIVRPMTFVDSAE
-179 NTNETYGGADA
+179 NTNATYGGADV
-190 ESDEDYAE
+190 ESDPDYAE

-213 KAYIFYTKSV
+213 KAYVFYTQSV

-260 LETLSDE
+260 LEKLSDE
-267 DVRPLTDDV
+267 DIRPLTDDV
-276 HALQAMAVPYTIE
+276 HALQAEAVTYTIE
-289 VHYFIKNADK
+289 VHYFIKNSDK
-299 NKGTAIQAAVTEAV
+299 NKETAIQAAVSEAV

-327 IVPDELVR
+327 IVPAELVR

-346 NTQDHP
+346 NDNEHP
-352 FSPGAFQELTKTQV
+352 FSPNAFRELTKTQV
-366 AQCDPET
+366 AQCDKDEG
-373 DVTVVF
+373 VTVIF
-379 DGYVEG
+379 DGYMEG

>member
-1 MEETLPRWDLPEVSF
+1 MAEVLPRWDLPEVSF
-16 VPTDPEAIKAEIVS
+16 VQTDPEAIKAEIVS
-30 RYEAAAGRT
+30 GYEAAAGRT

-49 LLSVADEIIQQR
+49 LLSVAAEIIQQR

-89 VSRLP
+89 VKRLP
-94 AAKAVTNI
+94 ASNAVTNI

-128 FATDEELVIAAGDL
+128 FATDEELIIAAGDL
-142 TGDVAASCTVP
+142 TGDVAASCTVA

-213 KAYIFYTKSV
+213 KAYIFYTQSV

-260 LETLSDE
+260 LEKLSDE
-267 DVRPLTDDV
+267 EVRPLTDDV
-276 HALQAMAVPYTIE
+276 HALQATAVPYTIE
-289 VHYFIKNADK
+289 VHYFIKNSDK
-299 NKGTAIQAAVTEAV
+299 NKGTAIQAAVEEAV

-327 IVPDELVR
+327 IVPAELVR

-346 NTQDHP
+346 NTQEHP
-352 FSPGAFQELTKTQV
+352 FSPSSFQELTKTQV

>member
-1 MEETLPRWDLPEVSF
+1 MAETLPRWDLPEVSF
-16 VPTDPEAIKAEIVS
+16 VETDPEAIKAEIVS
-30 RYEAAAGRT
+30 RYENAAGRT

-49 LLSVADEIIQQR
+49 LLAVADEIIQQR
-61 VLINMAAQNNLLSYA
+61 VLINMAAQSNLLSYA

-94 AAKAVTNI
+94 ASKAVTNI

-107 QALEEVYI
+107 QALEEVYV
-115 IPAGTEVTNGIVT
+115 IPAGTEITNGIVT

-142 TGDVAASCTVP
+142 TGDVSASCTVA
-153 GVAGNGYLPGQL
+153 GVAGNGYLPGQIS
-165 TTIVRPMTFVDMAE
+165 TIVRPMTFVDLAE
-179 NTNETYGGADA
+179 NTNATYGGADI

-213 KAYIFYTKSV
+213 KAYVFYTQSV

-260 LETLSDE
+260 LEKLSAE

-276 HALQAMAVPYTIE
+276 HALQAEAVTYTIN
-289 VHYFIKNADK
+289 VRYFIKNSDK
-299 NKGTAIQAAVTEAV
+299 NKAETIRANVAAAVEN
-313 EKYRLWQQGKIGRD
+313 YRLWQQGKIGRD
-327 IVPDELVR
+327 IVPAELVR

-341 ACRIN
+341 AARLD
-346 NTQDHP
+346 NTL
-352 FSPGAFQELTKTQV
+352 SPNAFRELTKTQV
-366 AQCDPET
+366 AQCDKDEG
-373 DVTVVF
+373 VTVTF
-379 DGYVEG
+379 GGFVEG

>member
-1 MEETLPRWDLPEVSF
+1 MAETLPRWDLPEVSF
-16 VPTDPEAIKAEIVS
+16 VETDPEAIKAEIVS
-30 RYEAAAGRT
+30 RYENAAGRT

-49 LLSVADEIIQQR
+49 LLAVADEIIQQR
-61 VLINMAAQNNLLSYA
+61 VLINMAAQSNLLSYA

-94 AAKAVTNI
+94 ASKAVTNI

-107 QALEEVYI
+107 QALEEVYV
-115 IPAGTEVTNGIVT
+115 IPAGTEITNGIVT

-142 TGDVAASCTVP
+142 TGDVSASCTVA
-153 GVAGNGYLPGQL
+153 GVAGNGYLPGQIS
-165 TTIVRPMTFVDMAE
+165 TIVRPMTFVDLAE
-179 NTNETYGGADA
+179 NTNATYGGADI
-190 ESDEDYAE
+190 ESDADYAE

-213 KAYIFYTKSV
+213 KAYIFYTQSV

-260 LETLSDE
+260 LEKLSAE

-276 HALQAMAVPYTIE
+276 HALQAEAVTYTIN
-289 VHYFIKNADK
+289 VRYFIKNSDK
-299 NKGTAIQAAVTEAV
+299 NKAETIRANVAAAVEN
-313 EKYRLWQQGKIGRD
+313 YRLWQQGKIGRD
-327 IVPDELVR
+327 IVPAELVR

-341 ACRIN
+341 AARLD
-346 NTQDHP
+346 NTL
-352 FSPGAFQELTKTQV
+352 SPNAFRELTKTQV
-366 AQCDPET
+366 AQCDKDEG
-373 DVTVVF
+373 VTVTF
-379 DGYVEG
+379 GGFVEG

>member
-1 MEETLPRWDLPEVSF
+1 MAETLPRWDLPEVSF
-16 VPTDPEAIKAEIVS
+16 VQTDPEAIKAEIVS
-30 RYEAAAGRT
+30 RYEAVAGRT

-61 VLINMAAQNNLLSYA
+61 VLINMAAQSNLLSYA
-76 TGEYLDALGEYLL
+76 TGEFLDALGEYLL

-165 TTIVRPMTFVDMAE
+165 TTIVRPMTFVDLAE

-213 KAYIFYTKSV
+213 KAYIFYTQSV

-267 DVRPLTDDV
+267 DVRPLTDEV
-276 HALQAMAVPYTIE
+276 HALQATAVPYTIE
-289 VHYFIKNADK
+289 VHYFIKKADQ
-299 NKGTAIQAAVTEAV
+299 NKGTAIQAAVAEAV

-327 IVPDELVR
+327 IVPAELVR

-341 ACRIN
+341 ACRLN
-346 NTQDHP
+346 DTQEHP